1 MTPGCTVEALG
12 FRDTLNDLKALD
24 VQVLGVSADTCG
36 SHKKFAQKHQL
47 NFPLLADTDKKV
59 INAYG
64 VLKEKSMYG
73 KKYIGTLRNTYLLDS
88 TGHIIH
94 SREKVS
100 APGHAQNVLDYIQ
113 SL

>member
-1 MTPGCTVEALG
+1 
-12 FRDTLNDLKALD
+12 
-24 VQVLGVSADTCG
+24 
-36 SHKKFAQKHQL
+36 
-47 NFPLLADTDKKV
+47 
-59 INAYG
+59 
-64 VLKEKSMYG
+64 MYG